1 MKKFHYRMEPLLKQ
15 RKHIEEK
22 KQKILA
28 TANKK
33 ILEQQDELSEIDIK
47 RQNTCDSQVKKTEH
61 EFSVAEMLVYSRY
74 VHKLKKDT
82 MVGGEM
88 LKVLKQD
95 ETKKREDL
103 LQASRERKKYEKLK
117 EIQEEKYYKEIND
130 EEKKESDE
138 IALNIFRL
146 NKSKSK

>member
-1 MKKFHYRMEPLLKQ
+1 MKKFNFRMEPLLKQ
-15 RKHIEEK
+15 RKHLEDE

-28 TANKK
+28 TAQKK
-33 ILEQQDELSEIDIK
+33 IFQQQDELTGIETT
-47 RQNTCDSQVKKTEH
+47 RQTTCQSQIQKTEH
-61 EFSVAEMLVYSRY
+61 EFSVAEMLIYSRY
-74 VHKLKKDT
+74 VHKLKKDS

-95 ETKKREDL
+95 ENEKRKEL
-103 LQASRERKKYEKLK
+103 MQAARERKKYEKLK
-117 EIQEEKYYKEIND
+117 EIQEEKYYKEINE

-146 NKSKSK
+146 NKLK